1 MCFLYSQFFLF
12 TFFPV
17 HSICAYFLLFF
28 LYSQFFLCRF
38 FPVHSLCAYFLFTI
52 VSVAGCTW
60 WRGTLQEASML
71 SLDKKRKKRKEINSQ
86 SCHLQAHVV
95 TSKEEEKQR
104 KKERKRNQRKSEHVR
119 MLSLLRWFLF
129 LSFSL
134 FSFLFLLDIQRGGK
148 GNPKP

>member
-38 FPVHSLCAYFLFTI
+38 SPVHSLCAYFLFTI
-52 VSVAGCTW
+52 LSAAGCTW

-71 SLDKKRKKRKEINSQ
+71 SLDKKRKKKKRNQFTILSLASACCHFKRRRKTKKERKKKKSTQ
-86 SCHLQAHVV
+86 KWTRAHVV
-95 TSKEEEKQR
+95 TFA
-104 KKERKRNQRKSEHVR
+104 
-119 MLSLLRWFLF
+119 LI
-129 LSFSL
+129 SFSFFL
-134 FSFLFLLDIQRGGK
+134 PLFFSFSSWYPAWRQGK
-148 GNPKP
+148 P